1 MKVLVN
7 RVIGSIIFLILQ
19 LETYFDEYIE
29 VNEES
34 LDGDGV
40 RDKDVIDVNDNEE
53 DTLEVA
59 IFRKHILFL
68 E

>member
-19 LETYFDEYIE
+19 LETYSDEYIE
-29 VNEES
+29 LNEES

-40 RDKDVIDVNDNEE
+40 RDKDVINVNDNEE
-53 DTLEVA
+53 DTLD
-59 IFRKHILFL
+59 ILFFGMIY
-68 E
+68 